1 MLDPWARCRVPGGGT
16 MRTEI
21 QFMGGERAEFGDD
34 AEVKMT
40 PLGVEI
46 RELQGEEAVRVL
58 FPWARIEKVTQR
70 GSEVSAI
77 YTY

>member
-1 MLDPWARCRVPGGGT
+1 

-21 QFMGGERAEFGDD
+21 QFIGGEHVEFGEGADI
-34 AEVKMT
+34 KMT

-46 RELQGEEAVRVL
+46 RELDGEEAVRVL

-70 GSEVSAI
+70 GAEVSAI